1 MNYYANSIAA
11 TRAQQEAFSKS
22 LSRQFPSYSEKLW
35 GVTASDSVNG
45 YTAWGA
51 DFSDPR
57 IDGTIVPSAAACS
70 LMFTPDISIP
80 AIRTMLIKYGDKIY
94 GRYGF
99 ADAFNPGTG
108 WVSRYVIGID
118 VGITLLSAENLRTG
132 SVWDQIM
139 SSREAKRGME
149 LAGLRAVTV

>member
-1 MNYYANSIAA
+1 
-11 TRAQQEAFSKS
+11 
-22 LSRQFPSYSEKLW
+22 
-35 GVTASDSVNG
+35 VNG

-51 DFSDPR
+51 NFDDPR
-57 IDGTIVPSAAACS
+57 IDGTIVPSAAAGS

-132 SVWDQIM
+132 SVWRWFMNNPEPAYALD
-139 SSREAKRGME
+139 RV
-149 LAGLRAVTV
+149 GLGTSDEIHIQLDSGR